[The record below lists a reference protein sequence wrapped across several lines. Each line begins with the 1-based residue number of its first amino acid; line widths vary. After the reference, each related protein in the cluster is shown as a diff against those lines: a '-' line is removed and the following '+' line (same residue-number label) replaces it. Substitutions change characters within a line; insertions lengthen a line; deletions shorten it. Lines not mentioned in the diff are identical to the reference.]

1 MANNSFFFLDQ
12 NIKYMHVVGDNA
24 CKTAWGHII
33 HNTIPAFRERIEAL
47 FVVKYSNFCKCSME
61 ACKDRLYI
69 FIKNINVYVCIPPCN
84 NYIIPFF
91 CVAMFLYFL
100 SSTRNK

>member
-1 MANNSFFFLDQ
+1 
-12 NIKYMHVVGDNA
+12 MHVVGDNA

-61 ACKDRLYI
+61 ACKDRLYT
-69 FIKNINVYVCIPPCN
+69 FIKNIMYMCAFLHV
-84 NYIIPFF
+84 IIIS
-91 CVAMFLYFL
+91 FL
-100 SSTRNK
+100 SSVWLCSYIS